1 MRALVAAFALWLV
14 SGALFGA
21 ALLGAAMVSG
31 RTVSAGERAVF
42 GVGVFDVIVSLVALV
57 LFVVFS
63 KGLSALPRTL
73 AVIGFAVVEVAIL
86 VIALFMTV
94 LGFNR

>member
-14 SGALFGA
+14 SGALFGI
-21 ALLGAAMVSG
+21 ALLVTAMVSG

-42 GVGVFDVIVSLVALV
+42 GVGIFDVIVSLGAVV

-63 KGLSALPRTL
+63 KGLSALPRSL

-86 VIALFMTV
+86 AVALLMTL